1 MRDGADLVF
10 DLEAFAREGDAMIR
24 RYLAD
29 GTASVGGATKRLER
43 RLEAVTRAAVPGQ
56 LWRAWASESYPKRGP
71 AREPTGVV
79 FVNGR
84 DRTRGAIAF
93 WTRPGAVRGRSEQY
107 LAVPL
112 PAAGP
117 RGRDRWLTPG
127 EWERAHGI
135 RLRFVYRPGRA
146 ALLVADGAQL
156 RGRSQIAD
164 RASFERR
171 NSGRTTTVPIFVL
184 LPQVKFRNAV
194 AIDPII
200 QDARGDLIDDF
211 LSRTGKR

>member
-1 MRDGADLVF
+1 MSDGADLVF
-10 DLEAFAREGDAMIR
+10 DLGQFTREGDALIR

-43 RLEAVTRAAVPGQ
+43 RLEAVTRASVPGR

-71 AREPTGVV
+71 ARQPTGIIY
-79 FVNGR
+79 VNGGG
-84 DRTRGAIAF
+84 RTKGAIAF

-135 RLRFVYRPGRA
+135 RLRFVYRLGRP

-156 RGRSQIAD
+156 KGRSQIAD
-164 RASFERR
+164 RASPGRR
-171 NSGRTTTVPIFVL
+171 DSGRTTTVPIFVL

-211 LSRTGKR
+211 LARTGKS

>member
-10 DLEAFAREGDAMIR
+10 DLEAFAREGDQMIR

-43 RLEAVTRAAVPGQ
+43 RLEAVTRTAVPGQ
-56 LWRAWASESYPKRGP
+56 LWKAWASESYPKKGP

-79 FVNGR
+79 YVNGR
-84 DRTRGAIAF
+84 DRTRGVIAF
-93 WTRPGAVRGRSEQY
+93 WTRPGTVRGRSEQY

-156 RGRSQIAD
+156 KGRGQIAD
-164 RASFERR
+164 RASPGRR
-171 NSGRTTTVPIFVL
+171 DSGRTTTVPIFVL

-200 QDARGDLIDDF
+200 QDARGDLVDDF